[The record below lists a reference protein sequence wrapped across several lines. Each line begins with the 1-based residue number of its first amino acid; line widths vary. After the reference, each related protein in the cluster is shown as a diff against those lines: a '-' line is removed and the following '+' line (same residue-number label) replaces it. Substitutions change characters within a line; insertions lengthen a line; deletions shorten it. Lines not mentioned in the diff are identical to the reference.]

1 MGKISPR
8 FPSRK
13 TVATTAGIATLAA
26 VISSLSHPVD
36 MRLDGRT
43 MASDVP
49 PVTTAKGT
57 YVPLRVVAESLGADT
72 NYDPKTGTI
81 ELVRDNNTLRLRVG
95 DRNATLN
102 GKKMTLK
109 SAPFSVHGRTLVP
122 LTTIARAFNTKVH
135 YDAAHAVVDVMTGS
149 QQEPGATEGQSQ

>member
-13 TVATTAGIATLAA
+13 TVAVTAGIATLAA
-26 VISSLSHPVD
+26 VISTLSHPVD
-36 MRLDGRT
+36 MRLDGHT
-43 MASDVP
+43 MASDVS

-72 NYDPKTGTI
+72 NYDSKTGNI
-81 ELVRDNNTLRLRVG
+81 ELVRANDTLRLRVG

-102 GKKMTLK
+102 GYKMTLK

-122 LTTIARAFNTKVH
+122 LATIARAFNTKVR
-135 YDAAHAVVDVMTGS
+135 YDAARAVVDVMTGP
-149 QQEPGATEGQSQ
+149 QQEPGATEGQ